1 MSDDASVSSSA
12 FSLNWVEL
20 QRRSIE
26 VNQAALAAGGGGGG
40 GDRGDAASSS
50 TATLIDGTE
59 LTPQQLGNKIYHS
72 KVHQIKN

>member
-40 GDRGDAASSS
+40 DRGDAASSS

-59 LTPQQLGNKIYHS
+59 LTPQQLGNKIYRS
-72 KVHQIKN
+72 